1 MTRATTMQDVARL
14 AGVSTKTVS
23 NVLSGYEHVS
33 ERMRVRVM
41 AAVDELEYEINT
53 AARALRSG
61 RTRVLGL
68 AVPELSQAYF
78 AELADAVITA
88 ARERGYTVLIE
99 QTDVSDSDE
108 IAVVASM
115 KRHAIAGLIYS
126 PSAVATGDVTQLDA
140 EYPLVVLGDR
150 VVESRADHLVLP
162 DIEAVRAMTEHLLA
176 LGRRR
181 IAFLGAPAE
190 GATGTGALRLRGYLD
205 ALEAAGT
212 AADPSLVLDA
222 PLWHRTEG
230 SQALEQLLEG
240 GTSLDALVCCND
252 ALALGAMGALQRAGR
267 RIPEDVAVIGFD
279 DIEDSRHSTPR
290 LSTVSPRRA
299 DIARRAVELLL
310 ARIDSTE
317 EPGRHEAVVEQLGYS
332 LLLRESTTG
341 RAAL

>member
-1 MTRATTMQDVARL
+1 MPRATTMQDVARL

-23 NVLSGYEHVS
+23 NVLSGYVHVS

-41 AAVDELEYEINT
+41 AAVEELDYEINVS
-53 AARALRSG
+53 AQALRSG
-61 RTRVLGL
+61 RTTVLGL
-68 AVPELSQAYF
+68 AVPELSQPYF

-126 PSAVATGDVTQLDA
+126 PSAVALGDVTRLDA
-140 EYPLVVLGDR
+140 EYPLVVLGDQR
-150 VVESRADHLVLP
+150 VESRADHLVLP
-162 DIEAVRAMTEHLLA
+162 DVEAVAAATEHLIG

-181 IAFLGAPAE
+181 IAFLGAAHE
-190 GATGTGALRLRGYLD
+190 GATGTGALRLQGH
-205 ALEAAGT
+205 LEALAAAGL
-212 AADPSLVLDA
+212 ALDPGLIVGT

-230 SQALEQLLEG
+230 AQAVEHLLG
-240 GTSLDALVCCND
+240 LTSPIDAIVCCND
-252 ALALGAMGALQRAGR
+252 ALALGAMGALQRAGLR
-267 RIPEDVAVIGFD
+267 VPEDVAVIGFD

-290 LSTVSPRRA
+290 LSTVSPHRTLL
-299 DIARRAVELLL
+299 ARRAVELLL
-310 ARIDSTE
+310 GRIMGESATE
-317 EPGRHEAVVEQLGYS
+317 PVVEQLGFS

-341 RAAL
+341 SPAS